1 MANESTS
8 STLSELYTEIVAE
21 AQFVASEKSI
31 MRNLVKNYAIV
42 GGGKA
47 VEVPVYAQVSASAVS
62 EATDLSN
69 TAIDPTSVTIT
80 ASEVGVMTT
89 LTDLA
94 RNSAPRNVAGDI
106 GKLFGEV
113 LARKQD
119 ADLTALFDGFST
131 ALGDGTGAISASV
144 IFNALSTLRANALDA
159 DMCSVVLHPKI
170 AYDLKANMT
179 NTFANANA
187 NDLSN
192 EALRSGFVGK
202 LAGMNVFETSNIAN
216 TGTAGDYKGGAFH
229 KDALAIA
236 MMQDVKIETQR
247 DASLRADEIAV
258 VPSPNAVE
266 KPSNKAVKSW
276 SCFLANASPNNLP
289 ISAAT
294 FLGAEFLAKSVK
306 VVITPTSEAVIVT
319 EVGLIAV

>member
-31 MRNLVKNYAIV
+31 MRNLVKNYAIT
-42 GGGKA
+42 GGGKS
-47 VEVPVYAQVSASAVS
+47 VEVPVYGQVSASAVA

-69 TAIDPTSVTIT
+69 TAINPTSVTIT

-106 GKLFGEV
+106 GKLFGEA

-119 ADLTALFDGFST
+119 ADLIALFDGFAT
-131 ALGDGTGAISASV
+131 ALGDGTTAISPAV
-144 IFNALSTLRANALDA
+144 IFNALSTLRANSLPANECA
-159 DMCSVVLHPKI
+159 VVLHPKI
-170 AYDLKANMT
+170 AYDLKSGLT
-179 NTFANANA
+179 NTFAGLDTEN
-187 NDLSN
+187 SN
-192 EALRSGFVGK
+192 EALRSGFVGT
-202 LAGMNVFETSNIAN
+202 LAGMRIFETSNMSN

-247 DASLRADEIAV
+247 DASLRADEIVATSV
-258 VPSPNAVE
+258 YGVGEIHDSYGVE
-266 KPSNKAVKSW
+266 LHYDSS
-276 SCFLANASPNNLP
+276 
-289 ISAAT
+289 IQ
-294 FLGAEFLAKSVK
+294 
-306 VVITPTSEAVIVT
+306 
-319 EVGLIAV
+319 